1 MHFLCVLPLI
11 LKTYFHKI
19 EHIYKNAQVLSEN
32 LCILSKGGP
41 PRQRRTPIFFSY
53 AAGAVSD
60 VCGVSGIAGVCV
72 GSTSGTPGSV
82 IAAPGSLPGTVG
94 SIAGTFRSTVGSA
107 ALPTR
112 MMRLRLL

>member
-1 MHFLCVLPLI
+1 MHKFSRKTCAFYQKGPSAAAEDSFL
-11 LKTYFHKI
+11 
-19 EHIYKNAQVLSEN
+19 
-32 LCILSKGGP
+32 
-41 PRQRRTPIFFSY
+41 FSY
-53 AAGAVSD
+53 AAGTVSD

-82 IAAPGSLPGTVG
+82 IVAPGSVVGTPGSLPGTVG
-94 SIAGTFRSTVGSA
+94 SIAGTFGSTVGSA

>member
-1 MHFLCVLPLI
+1 MHFI
-11 LKTYFHKI
+11 KR
-19 EHIYKNAQVLSEN
+19 
-32 LCILSKGGP
+32 GP
-41 PRQRRTPIFFSY
+41 PRQRRTPFFFSY

-82 IAAPGSLPGTVG
+82 IVAPGSVVGTPGSLPGTVG
-94 SIAGTFRSTVGSA
+94 SIAGTFGSTVGSA